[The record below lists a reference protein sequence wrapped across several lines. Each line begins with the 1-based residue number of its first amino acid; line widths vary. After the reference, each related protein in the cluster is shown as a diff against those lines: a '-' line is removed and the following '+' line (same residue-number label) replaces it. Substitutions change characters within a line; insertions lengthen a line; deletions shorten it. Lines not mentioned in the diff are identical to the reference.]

1 MRENKNYYKKK
12 IILFLFIL
20 TIIFAILSLYGYYHT
35 KISDPIQLWS
45 AVLYGT
51 VKLFL
56 FAAPLSAENPGG
68 IFYELAKWLAPILTS
83 AFIFTQIS
91 NVLLH
96 LKNMFLNG
104 ISRKHVILFGDSPVA
119 RALLTNLLAD
129 RESYRISFVTKQ
141 FLEEQRKNKLER
153 KGIASYQLDFEKCDQ
168 NEIRDLFLALHI
180 SSAKYLFFTG
190 ESDLENFSL
199 YASVIGRIRP
209 KKNIVSFV
217 HCESN
222 TVIGYMEDL
231 RPEGMDTVY
240 FEEEELT
247 VRMLLEKKAVQERL
261 FSSFSR
267 LPFADSGKEQANS
280 GQKQADSGQKQ
291 ADSGKEPTVEEIDAT
306 ILPPHVLVFGI
317 NSLLFPLLKKL
328 ANDATLSLQ
337 KNARVTVVDTDAGKK
352 LHELFPV
359 QGKEGIFRALEMD
372 SIELCSE
379 HSSYRK
385 REQIRAYL
393 KSMEQEE
400 RPSLFFLL
408 QDVIEKLKVLQLL
421 RSSFQ
426 EAPKL
431 FRNSSAVVLSHV
443 LKEEGKEVETFG
455 DLSTVLTEP
464 VLIRASLDN
473 RAKAFNEAYNK
484 AAEAAG
490 MGKGS
495 GWNTLSYVRKE
506 SSRLS
511 ASHASVKEAFLRQFF
526 RDRSDAEIRAI
537 LSRKEAEFRSLE
549 ELEKKDKPAFRER
562 FRHFLKENPEL
573 DFLSRL
579 EHKRWCNSY
588 YAMFFR
594 YGEKKDE
601 SRKTHPCLIDEWETV
616 IGEKFDLCHP
626 EYDLLSVF
634 ALFKEV

>member
-20 TIIFAILSLYGYYHT
+20 TIIFAILSLYGYYQT

-119 RALLTNLLAD
+119 SALLTNLLAD
-129 RESYRISFVTKQ
+129 QESYRISFVTKQ

-267 LPFADSGKEQANS
+267 LPLANAGKEQAAS
-280 GQKQADSGQKQ
+280 RQERVDEGE
-291 ADSGKEPTVEEIDAT
+291 EPSVEEMDAT

-385 REQIRAYL
+385 REQIRAFL

-400 RPSLFFLL
+400 RPALFFLL
-408 QDVIEKLKVLQLL
+408 QEDVIENLKVLQLL

-443 LKEEGKEVETFG
+443 LKEEGEEVETFG

-464 VLIRASLDN
+464 VLIRASLDK

-490 MGKGS
+490 MGEGS
-495 GWNTLSYVRKE
+495 SWNSLSYVRKE

-526 RDRSDAEIRAI
+526 RDRSDEEIRAV
-537 LSRKEAEFRSLE
+537 LSRKEAEFRALE
-549 ELEKKDKPAFRER
+549 ELEKKDKPAFREQ

>member
-119 RALLTNLLAD
+119 SALLTNLLAD
-129 RESYRISFVTKQ
+129 QESYRISFVTKQ

-267 LPFADSGKEQANS
+267 LPLANAGKEQAAS
-280 GQKQADSGQKQ
+280 RQERVDEGE
-291 ADSGKEPTVEEIDAT
+291 EPTVEEMDAT

-352 LHELFPV
+352 LNELFPV

-385 REQIRAYL
+385 REQIRAFL

-400 RPSLFFLL
+400 RPALFFLL
-408 QDVIEKLKVLQLL
+408 QEDVIENLKVLQLL

-443 LKEEGKEVETFG
+443 LKEEGEEVETFG

-464 VLIRASLDN
+464 VLIRASLDK

-490 MGKGS
+490 MGEGS
-495 GWNTLSYVRKE
+495 SWNSLSYVRKE

-511 ASHASVKEAFLRQFF
+511 ASHAAVKEAFLRQYF
-526 RDRSDAEIRAI
+526 RDRSDEEIRAV
-537 LSRKEAEFRSLE
+537 LSRKETEFRSLE

-601 SRKTHPCLIDEWETV
+601 SRKTHPWLIDEWETV

>member
-119 RALLTNLLAD
+119 RALLTNLLTD

-267 LPFADSGKEQANS
+267 LLFANAGKEQAAS
-280 GQKQADSGQKQ
+280 RQERVDEGE
-291 ADSGKEPTVEEIDAT
+291 EPTVEEMDAT
-306 ILPPHVLVFGI
+306 ILPPYVLVFGI

-352 LHELFPV
+352 LRALFPV
-359 QGKEGIFRALEMD
+359 QEKEGIFRALEMD
-372 SIELCSE
+372 SLELCSE
-379 HSSYRK
+379 HSSYQK

-393 KSMEQEE
+393 KSMQEEE

-408 QDVIEKLKVLQLL
+408 QEDVIENLKVLQLL

-431 FRNSSAVVLSHV
+431 FRNSSAVVLSNV
-443 LKEEGKEVETFG
+443 LKEEGEEVETFG

-464 VLIRASLDN
+464 VLIRASLDK

-490 MGKGS
+490 MGEGS
-495 GWNTLSYVRKE
+495 SWNSLSYVRKE

-511 ASHASVKEAFLRQFF
+511 ASHAAVKEAFLRQYF
-526 RDRSDAEIRAI
+526 RDRSDAEIRAV
-537 LSRKEAEFRSLE
+537 LSRKETEFRSLE

>member
-68 IFYELAKWLAPILTS
+68 IFYEFAKWLAPILTS

-153 KGIASYQLDFEKCDQ
+153 KGIASYQLDFENSDQ

-267 LPFADSGKEQANS
+267 LPLANAGKEQAAS
-280 GQKQADSGQKQ
+280 RQERVDEGE
-291 ADSGKEPTVEEIDAT
+291 EPTVEEIDAT

-352 LHELFPV
+352 LRALFPV

-372 SIELCSE
+372 SLELCSE
-379 HSSYRK
+379 HSSYQK
-385 REQIRAYL
+385 REQIRAFL

-400 RPSLFFLL
+400 RPALFFLL
-408 QDVIEKLKVLQLL
+408 QEDVIENLKVLQLL

-443 LKEEGKEVETFG
+443 LKEEGEEVETFG

-464 VLIRASLDN
+464 VLIRASLDK

-484 AAEAAG
+484 AAEATG
-490 MGKGS
+490 MGEGS
-495 GWNTLSYVRKE
+495 SWNSLSYVRKE

-511 ASHASVKEAFLRQFF
+511 ASHAAVKEAFLRQYF
-526 RDRSDAEIRAI
+526 RDRSDEEIRAV
-537 LSRKEAEFRSLE
+537 LSRKETEFRSLE
-549 ELEKKDKPAFRER
+549 ELEKKDKPAFQEK

>member
-119 RALLTNLLAD
+119 SALLTNLLAD
-129 RESYRISFVTKQ
+129 QESYRISFVTKQ

-267 LPFADSGKEQANS
+267 LPLANAGKEQAAS
-280 GQKQADSGQKQ
+280 RQERVDEGE
-291 ADSGKEPTVEEIDAT
+291 EPTVEEMDAT

-359 QGKEGIFRALEMD
+359 QGKEGIFRALEID

-385 REQIRAYL
+385 REQIRAFL

-400 RPSLFFLL
+400 RPALFFLL
-408 QDVIEKLKVLQLL
+408 QEDVIENLKVLQLL

-443 LKEEGKEVETFG
+443 LKEEGEEVETFG

-464 VLIRASLDN
+464 VLIRASLDK

-490 MGKGS
+490 MGEGS
-495 GWNTLSYVRKE
+495 SWNSLSYVRKE

-511 ASHASVKEAFLRQFF
+511 ASHAAVKEAFLRQYF
-526 RDRSDAEIRAI
+526 RDRSDEEIRAV
-537 LSRKEAEFRSLE
+537 LSRKETEFRSLE
-549 ELEKKDKPAFRER
+549 ELEKKDKPAFQEK

>member
-12 IILFLFIL
+12 IVLFLFIL

-104 ISRKHVILFGDSPVA
+104 ISRKHVILFGDSAVA

-231 RPEGMDTVY
+231 RPAGVDTVY

-280 GQKQADSGQKQ
+280 GQKQADSG
-291 ADSGKEPTVEEIDAT
+291 KEPTVEEMDAT

-317 NSLLFPLLKKL
+317 NSLLSPLLKKL

-408 QDVIEKLKVLQLL
+408 QEDVIENLKVLQLL
-421 RSSFQ
+421 RSSFP

-443 LKEEGKEVETFG
+443 LKEEGEEVETFG

-511 ASHASVKEAFLRQFF
+511 ASHAAVKEAFLRQFF

-549 ELEKKDKPAFRER
+549 ELEKKDKPAFREQ

>member
-68 IFYELAKWLAPILTS
+68 IFYEFAKWLAPILTS

-119 RALLTNLLAD
+119 SALLTNLLAD
-129 RESYRISFVTKQ
+129 QESYRISFVTKQ

-153 KGIASYQLDFEKCDQ
+153 KGIASYQLDFENSDQ

-267 LPFADSGKEQANS
+267 LPLANAGKEQA
-280 GQKQADSGQKQ
+280 ASGQKQ

-359 QGKEGIFRALEMD
+359 QGKEGIFRALEID

-385 REQIRAYL
+385 REQIRAFL

-400 RPSLFFLL
+400 RPALFFLL
-408 QDVIEKLKVLQLL
+408 QEDVIENLKVLQLL

-443 LKEEGKEVETFG
+443 LKEEGEEVETFG

-490 MGKGS
+490 MGEGS
-495 GWNTLSYVRKE
+495 SWNSLSYVRKE

-511 ASHASVKEAFLRQFF
+511 ASHAAVKEAFLRQYF
-526 RDRSDAEIRAI
+526 RDRSDEEIRAV
-537 LSRKEAEFRSLE
+537 LSRKETEFRSLE

>member
-96 LKNMFLNG
+96 LKNVFLNG

-119 RALLTNLLAD
+119 SALLTNLLAD

-153 KGIASYQLDFEKCDQ
+153 KGIASYQLDFEKGDQ

-267 LPFADSGKEQANS
+267 LPFTDSGKEQANF
-280 GQKQADSGQKQ
+280 GQKQ
-291 ADSGKEPTVEEIDAT
+291 ADSGKEPTVEEMDAT

-385 REQIRAYL
+385 REQIRAFL

-400 RPSLFFLL
+400 RPALFFLL
-408 QDVIEKLKVLQLL
+408 QEDVIENLKVLQLL
-421 RSSFQ
+421 RSSFP

-443 LKEEGKEVETFG
+443 LKEEGEEVETFG

-464 VLIRASLDN
+464 VLIRASLDK

-537 LSRKEAEFRSLE
+537 LSRKETEFRSLE
-549 ELEKKDKPAFRER
+549 ELEKMDKPAFRER

>member
-119 RALLTNLLAD
+119 RALLTNLLTD

-217 HCESN
+217 HCASN
-222 TVIGYMEDL
+222 TVIGYTEDL

-267 LPFADSGKEQANS
+267 LPFANAGKEQAAS
-280 GQKQADSGQKQ
+280 RQERVDKGE
-291 ADSGKEPTVEEIDAT
+291 EPTVEEMDAT

-317 NSLLFPLLKKL
+317 NSLLFLLLKKL

-359 QGKEGIFRALEMD
+359 QGKEGIFRALEID

-385 REQIRAYL
+385 REQIRAFL
-393 KSMEQEE
+393 KSMQEEE

-408 QDVIEKLKVLQLL
+408 QEDVIENLKVLQLL

-443 LKEEGKEVETFG
+443 LKEEGEEVETFG

-464 VLIRASLDN
+464 VLIRASLDK

-490 MGKGS
+490 MGEGS
-495 GWNTLSYVRKE
+495 SWNSLSYVRKE

-511 ASHASVKEAFLRQFF
+511 ASHAAVKEAFLRQYF
-526 RDRSDAEIRAI
+526 RDRSDEEIRAV
-537 LSRKEAEFRSLE
+537 LSRKETEFRSLE

>member
-119 RALLTNLLAD
+119 SALLTNLLAD
-129 RESYRISFVTKQ
+129 QESYRISFVTKQ

-267 LPFADSGKEQANS
+267 LPLANAGKEQAAS
-280 GQKQADSGQKQ
+280 RQERVDEGE
-291 ADSGKEPTVEEIDAT
+291 EPTVEEMDAT

-385 REQIRAYL
+385 REQIRAFL

-400 RPSLFFLL
+400 RPALFFLL
-408 QDVIEKLKVLQLL
+408 QEDVIENLKVLQLL

-443 LKEEGKEVETFG
+443 LKEEGEEVETFG

-464 VLIRASLDN
+464 VLIRASLDK

-490 MGKGS
+490 MGEGS
-495 GWNTLSYVRKE
+495 SWNSLSYVRKE

-511 ASHASVKEAFLRQFF
+511 ASHAAVKEAFLRQYF
-526 RDRSDAEIRAI
+526 RDRSDEEIRAV
-537 LSRKEAEFRSLE
+537 LSRKETEFRSLE

>member
-20 TIIFAILSLYGYYHT
+20 TIIFAILSLYEYYHT

-129 RESYRISFVTKQ
+129 WESYRISFVTKQ

-267 LPFADSGKEQANS
+267 LPLANAGKEQAAS
-280 GQKQADSGQKQ
+280 RQERVDEGE
-291 ADSGKEPTVEEIDAT
+291 EPTVEEIDTT

-359 QGKEGIFRALEMD
+359 QGKEGIFRALEID

-385 REQIRAYL
+385 REQIRAFL
-393 KSMEQEE
+393 KSMQEEE

-408 QDVIEKLKVLQLL
+408 QEDVIENLKVLQLL

-443 LKEEGKEVETFG
+443 LKEEGEEVETFG

-464 VLIRASLDN
+464 VLIRASLDK

-490 MGKGS
+490 MGEGS
-495 GWNTLSYVRKE
+495 SWNSLSYVRKE

-511 ASHASVKEAFLRQFF
+511 ASHAAVKEAFLRQYF
-526 RDRSDAEIRAI
+526 RDRSDEEIRAV
-537 LSRKEAEFRSLE
+537 LSRKETEFRSLE

>member
-12 IILFLFIL
+12 IVLFLFIL

-104 ISRKHVILFGDSPVA
+104 ISRKHVILFGDSAVA

-280 GQKQADSGQKQ
+280 GQKQADSG
-291 ADSGKEPTVEEIDAT
+291 KEPTVEEMDAT

-317 NSLLFPLLKKL
+317 NSLLSPLLKKL

-408 QDVIEKLKVLQLL
+408 QEDVIENLKVLQLL

-443 LKEEGKEVETFG
+443 LKEEGEEVETFG

-473 RAKAFNEAYNK
+473 RAKEFNEAYNK

-490 MGKGS
+490 MGEGS
-495 GWNTLSYVRKE
+495 SWNSLSYVRKE

-537 LSRKEAEFRSLE
+537 LSRKETEFRSLE
-549 ELEKKDKPAFRER
+549 ELEKMDKPAFRER

>member
-68 IFYELAKWLAPILTS
+68 IFYEFAKWLAPILTS

-119 RALLTNLLAD
+119 SALLTNLLAD
-129 RESYRISFVTKQ
+129 QESYRISFVTKQ

-180 SSAKYLFFTG
+180 SSAKYLFFTA

-267 LPFADSGKEQANS
+267 LPLANAGKEQAAS
-280 GQKQADSGQKQ
+280 RQERVDEGE
-291 ADSGKEPTVEEIDAT
+291 EPTVEEMDAT

-359 QGKEGIFRALEMD
+359 QGKEGIFRALEID

-385 REQIRAYL
+385 REQIRAFL

-400 RPSLFFLL
+400 RPALFFLL
-408 QDVIEKLKVLQLL
+408 QEDVIENLKVLQLL

-443 LKEEGKEVETFG
+443 LKEEGEEVETFG

-464 VLIRASLDN
+464 VLIRASLDK

-490 MGKGS
+490 MGEGS
-495 GWNTLSYVRKE
+495 SWNSLSYVRKE

-511 ASHASVKEAFLRQFF
+511 ASHAAVKEAFLRQYF
-526 RDRSDAEIRAI
+526 RDRSDEEIRAV
-537 LSRKEAEFRSLE
+537 LSRKETEFRALE
-549 ELEKKDKPAFRER
+549 ELEKKDKPAFQEK
-562 FRHFLKENPEL
+562 FRHFLKENPAL

-616 IGEKFDLCHP
+616 IGEKFNLCHP

>member
-119 RALLTNLLAD
+119 SALLTNLLAD
-129 RESYRISFVTKQ
+129 QESYRISFVTKQ

-267 LPFADSGKEQANS
+267 LPLANAGKEQAAS
-280 GQKQADSGQKQ
+280 RQERVDEGE
-291 ADSGKEPTVEEIDAT
+291 EPTVEEMDAT

-352 LHELFPV
+352 LRALFPV
-359 QGKEGIFRALEMD
+359 QGKEGIFRALEID

-385 REQIRAYL
+385 REQIRAFL

-400 RPSLFFLL
+400 RPALFFLL
-408 QDVIEKLKVLQLL
+408 QEDVIENLKVLQLL

-443 LKEEGKEVETFG
+443 LKEEGEEVETFG

-464 VLIRASLDN
+464 VLIRASLDK

-490 MGKGS
+490 MGEGS
-495 GWNTLSYVRKE
+495 SWNSLSYVRKE

-511 ASHASVKEAFLRQFF
+511 ASHAAVKEAFLRQYF
-526 RDRSDAEIRAI
+526 RDRSDEEIRAV
-537 LSRKEAEFRSLE
+537 LSRKETEFRSLE

>member
-68 IFYELAKWLAPILTS
+68 IFYEFAKWLAPILTS

-119 RALLTNLLAD
+119 SALLTNLLAD
-129 RESYRISFVTKQ
+129 QESYRISFVTKQ

-267 LPFADSGKEQANS
+267 LPLANAGKEQAAS
-280 GQKQADSGQKQ
+280 RQERVDEGE
-291 ADSGKEPTVEEIDAT
+291 EPTVEEMDAT

-359 QGKEGIFRALEMD
+359 QGKEGIFRALEID

-385 REQIRAYL
+385 REQIRAFL

-400 RPSLFFLL
+400 RPALFFLL
-408 QDVIEKLKVLQLL
+408 QEDVIENLKVLQLL

-443 LKEEGKEVETFG
+443 LKEEGEEVETFG

-464 VLIRASLDN
+464 VLIRASLDK

-490 MGKGS
+490 MGEGS
-495 GWNTLSYVRKE
+495 SWNSLSYVRKE

-511 ASHASVKEAFLRQFF
+511 ASHAAVKEAFLRQYF
-526 RDRSDAEIRAI
+526 RDRSDEEIRAV
-537 LSRKEAEFRSLE
+537 LSRKETEFRALE
-549 ELEKKDKPAFRER
+549 ELEKKDKPAFQEK
-562 FRHFLKENPEL
+562 FRHFLKENPAL

-616 IGEKFDLCHP
+616 IGEKFNLCHP

>member
-20 TIIFAILSLYGYYHT
+20 TIIFAILSLHGYYHT

-119 RALLTNLLAD
+119 RALLTNLLAN

-267 LPFADSGKEQANS
+267 LPFADSGKEQSNL
-280 GQKQADSGQKQ
+280 GQKQADL
-291 ADSGKEPTVEEIDAT
+291 GKEPTVEEIDAT

-408 QDVIEKLKVLQLL
+408 QEDVIENLKVLQLL

-443 LKEEGKEVETFG
+443 LKEEGEKVETFG

>member
-20 TIIFAILSLYGYYHT
+20 TIIFAILSLYEYYHT

-180 SSAKYLFFTG
+180 SSAMYLFFTG

-247 VRMLLEKKAVQERL
+247 VRMLLDKKAVQERL

-267 LPFADSGKEQANS
+267 LPSADSGKEQANF
-280 GQKQADSGQKQ
+280 GQKQADL
-291 ADSGKEPTVEEIDAT
+291 GKEPTVEEIDAT

-359 QGKEGIFRALEMD
+359 QGKEGIFRALEID

-385 REQIRAYL
+385 REQIRAFL
-393 KSMEQEE
+393 KSMQEEE

-408 QDVIEKLKVLQLL
+408 QEDVIENLKVLQLL

-426 EAPKL
+426 ESPKL

-490 MGKGS
+490 MGKGG

-526 RDRSDAEIRAI
+526 RDRSDAEIRAF
-537 LSRKEAEFRSLE
+537 LSRKETEFRSLE
-549 ELEKKDKPAFRER
+549 ELEKKDRPAFRER

>member
-20 TIIFAILSLYGYYHT
+20 TIIFAILSLYEYYHT

-180 SSAKYLFFTG
+180 SSTKYLFFTG

-267 LPFADSGKEQANS
+267 LLFANAGKEQAAS
-280 GQKQADSGQKQ
+280 RQERVDEGE
-291 ADSGKEPTVEEIDAT
+291 EPTVEEIDTT

-359 QGKEGIFRALEMD
+359 QGKEGIFRALEID

-385 REQIRAYL
+385 REQIRAFL
-393 KSMEQEE
+393 KSMQEEE

-408 QDVIEKLKVLQLL
+408 QEDVIENLKVLQLL

-443 LKEEGKEVETFG
+443 LKEEGEEVETFG

-490 MGKGS
+490 MGKGG
-495 GWNTLSYVRKE
+495 GWNSLSYVRKE

-511 ASHASVKEAFLRQFF
+511 ASHAAVKEAFLRQFF
-526 RDRSDAEIRAI
+526 RDRSDAEIRAF
-537 LSRKEAEFRSLE
+537 LSRKETEFRSLE

>member
-247 VRMLLEKKAVQERL
+247 VRMLLEKKTVQERL

-267 LPFADSGKEQANS
+267 LPFADSGKE
-280 GQKQADSGQKQ
+280 QADSGQKQ

-385 REQIRAYL
+385 REQIRAFL

-400 RPSLFFLL
+400 RPALFFLL
-408 QDVIEKLKVLQLL
+408 QEDVIENLKVLQLL

-443 LKEEGKEVETFG
+443 LKEEGEEVETFG

-464 VLIRASLDN
+464 VLIRASLDK

-490 MGKGS
+490 MGEGS
-495 GWNTLSYVRKE
+495 SWNSLSYVRKE

-511 ASHASVKEAFLRQFF
+511 ASHAAVKEAFLRQYF
-526 RDRSDAEIRAI
+526 RDRSDEEIRAV
-537 LSRKEAEFRSLE
+537 LSRKEAEFRALE
-549 ELEKKDKPAFRER
+549 ELEKKDKPAFREQ

>member
-119 RALLTNLLAD
+119 SALLTNLLAD
-129 RESYRISFVTKQ
+129 QESYRISFVTKQ

-247 VRMLLEKKAVQERL
+247 VRMLLEKKTVQERL

-267 LPFADSGKEQANS
+267 LPFADSGKE
-280 GQKQADSGQKQ
+280 QADSGQKQ

-359 QGKEGIFRALEMD
+359 QGKEGIFCALEMD

-400 RPSLFFLL
+400 RPALFFLL
-408 QDVIEKLKVLQLL
+408 QEDVIENLKVLQLL

-443 LKEEGKEVETFG
+443 LKEEGEEVETFG

>member
-104 ISRKHVILFGDSPVA
+104 ISRKHVILFGDSAVA

-209 KKNIVSFV
+209 KKSIVSFV

-267 LPFADSGKEQANS
+267 LPFADSGKEQA
-280 GQKQADSGQKQ
+280 
-291 ADSGKEPTVEEIDAT
+291 DSGKEPTVEEMDAT

-337 KNARVTVVDTDAGKK
+337 KNARVTVVGTDAGKK

-400 RPSLFFLL
+400 RPALFFLL
-408 QDVIEKLKVLQLL
+408 QEDVIENLKVLQLL
-421 RSSFQ
+421 RSSFP

-443 LKEEGKEVETFG
+443 LKEEGEEVETFG

>member
-129 RESYRISFVTKQ
+129 QESYRISFVTKQ

-267 LPFADSGKEQANS
+267 LPLANAGKEQAAS
-280 GQKQADSGQKQ
+280 RQERVDEGE
-291 ADSGKEPTVEEIDAT
+291 EPTVEEMDAT

-359 QGKEGIFRALEMD
+359 QGKEGIFRALEID

-385 REQIRAYL
+385 REQIRAFL

-400 RPSLFFLL
+400 RPALFFLL
-408 QDVIEKLKVLQLL
+408 QEDVIENLKVLQLL

-443 LKEEGKEVETFG
+443 LKEEGEEVETFG

-464 VLIRASLDN
+464 VLIRASLDK

-490 MGKGS
+490 MGEGS
-495 GWNTLSYVRKE
+495 SWNSLSYVRKE

-511 ASHASVKEAFLRQFF
+511 ASHAAVKEAFLRQYF
-526 RDRSDAEIRAI
+526 RDRSDEEIRAV
-537 LSRKEAEFRSLE
+537 LSRKETEFRALE
-549 ELEKKDKPAFRER
+549 ELEKKDKPAFQEK
-562 FRHFLKENPEL
+562 FRHFLKENPAL

-616 IGEKFDLCHP
+616 IGEKFNLCHP

>member
-20 TIIFAILSLYGYYHT
+20 TIIFAILSLYEYYHT
-35 KISDPIQLWS
+35 KISNPIQLWS

-267 LPFADSGKEQANS
+267 LPFADSGKEQAS
-280 GQKQADSGQKQ
+280 SGQKQ

-408 QDVIEKLKVLQLL
+408 QEDVIENLKVLQLL

-426 EAPKL
+426 EAPML

-443 LKEEGKEVETFG
+443 LKEEGEKVETFG

>member
-104 ISRKHVILFGDSPVA
+104 ISRKHVILFGDSAVA

-209 KKNIVSFV
+209 KKSIVSFV

-267 LPFADSGKEQANS
+267 LPFADSGKEQA
-280 GQKQADSGQKQ
+280 
-291 ADSGKEPTVEEIDAT
+291 DSGKEPTVEEMDAT

-400 RPSLFFLL
+400 RPALFFLL
-408 QDVIEKLKVLQLL
+408 QEDVIENLKVLQLL
-421 RSSFQ
+421 RSSFP

-443 LKEEGKEVETFG
+443 LKEEGEEVETFG

-495 GWNTLSYVRKE
+495 CWNTLSYVRKE

-511 ASHASVKEAFLRQFF
+511 ASHAAVKEAFLRQFF

-594 YGEKKDE
+594 HGEKKDE
-601 SRKTHPCLIDEWETV
+601 GRKTHPCLIDEWETV

>member
-1 MRENKNYYKKK
+1 MRENTHSYKKK
-12 IILFLFIL
+12 IVLFLFIL

-267 LPFADSGKEQANS
+267 LPLANAGKEQAAS
-280 GQKQADSGQKQ
+280 RQERVDEGE
-291 ADSGKEPTVEEIDAT
+291 EPTVEEMDAT

-372 SIELCSE
+372 SLELCSE

-385 REQIRAYL
+385 REQIRAFL

-400 RPSLFFLL
+400 RPALFFLL
-408 QDVIEKLKVLQLL
+408 QEDVIENLKVLQLL

-443 LKEEGKEVETFG
+443 LKEEGEEVETFG

-464 VLIRASLDN
+464 VLIRASLDK

-490 MGKGS
+490 MGEGS
-495 GWNTLSYVRKE
+495 SWNSLSYVRKE

-511 ASHASVKEAFLRQFF
+511 ASHAAVKEAFLRQYF
-526 RDRSDAEIRAI
+526 RDRSDEEIRAV
-537 LSRKEAEFRSLE
+537 LSRKETEFRSLE

>member
-20 TIIFAILSLYGYYHT
+20 TIIFAILSLYEYYHT

-267 LPFADSGKEQANS
+267 LPFANARKEQAAS
-280 GQKQADSGQKQ
+280 RQERVDEGE
-291 ADSGKEPTVEEIDAT
+291 EPTVEEMDAT

-359 QGKEGIFRALEMD
+359 QGKEGIFRALEID

-385 REQIRAYL
+385 REQIRAFL
-393 KSMEQEE
+393 KSMQEEE

-408 QDVIEKLKVLQLL
+408 QEDVIENLKVLQLL

-443 LKEEGKEVETFG
+443 LKEEGEEVETFG

-464 VLIRASLDN
+464 VLICASLDN

-490 MGKGS
+490 MGKGG

-526 RDRSDAEIRAI
+526 RDRSDAEIRAF
-537 LSRKEAEFRSLE
+537 LSRKETEFRSLE

>member
-267 LPFADSGKEQANS
+267 LPFADSGKEQA
-280 GQKQADSGQKQ
+280 DSGQKQ
-291 ADSGKEPTVEEIDAT
+291 ADSGKEPTVEEMDAT

-385 REQIRAYL
+385 REQIRAFL

-400 RPSLFFLL
+400 RPALFFLL
-408 QDVIEKLKVLQLL
+408 QEDVIENLKVLQLL

-443 LKEEGKEVETFG
+443 LKEEGEEVETFG

-464 VLIRASLDN
+464 VLIRASLDK

-490 MGKGS
+490 MGEGS
-495 GWNTLSYVRKE
+495 SWNSLSYVRKE

-511 ASHASVKEAFLRQFF
+511 ASHAAVKEAFLRQYF
-526 RDRSDAEIRAI
+526 RDRSDEEIRAV
-537 LSRKEAEFRSLE
+537 LSRKEAEFRALE
-549 ELEKKDKPAFRER
+549 ELEKKDKPAFQEK

>member
-1 MRENKNYYKKK
+1 M
-12 IILFLFIL
+12 
-20 TIIFAILSLYGYYHT
+20 
-35 KISDPIQLWS
+35 
-45 AVLYGT
+45 
-51 VKLFL
+51 
-56 FAAPLSAENPGG
+56 
-68 IFYELAKWLAPILTS
+68 
-83 AFIFTQIS
+83 
-91 NVLLH
+91 
-96 LKNMFLNG
+96 
-104 ISRKHVILFGDSPVA
+104 
-119 RALLTNLLAD
+119 
-129 RESYRISFVTKQ
+129 TKQ

-267 LPFADSGKEQANS
+267 LPFTDSGKEQANS
-280 GQKQADSGQKQ
+280 GQKQADSG
-291 ADSGKEPTVEEIDAT
+291 KEPTVEEMDAT

-408 QDVIEKLKVLQLL
+408 QEDVIENLKVLQLL

>member
-20 TIIFAILSLYGYYHT
+20 TIIFAILSLHGYYHT

-119 RALLTNLLAD
+119 SALLTNLLAD
-129 RESYRISFVTKQ
+129 QESYRISFVTKQ

-280 GQKQADSGQKQ
+280 GQKQADSG
-291 ADSGKEPTVEEIDAT
+291 KEPTVEEMDAT

-385 REQIRAYL
+385 KEQIRAYL

-408 QDVIEKLKVLQLL
+408 QEDVIENLKVLQLL

-443 LKEEGKEVETFG
+443 LKEEGEEVETFG

-490 MGKGS
+490 MGKGG

-526 RDRSDAEIRAI
+526 RERSDAEIRAI

>member
-1 MRENKNYYKKK
+1 
-12 IILFLFIL
+12 
-20 TIIFAILSLYGYYHT
+20 
-35 KISDPIQLWS
+35 
-45 AVLYGT
+45 
-51 VKLFL
+51 
-56 FAAPLSAENPGG
+56 
-68 IFYELAKWLAPILTS
+68 
-83 AFIFTQIS
+83 
-91 NVLLH
+91 
-96 LKNMFLNG
+96 
-104 ISRKHVILFGDSPVA
+104 
-119 RALLTNLLAD
+119 
-129 RESYRISFVTKQ
+129 
-141 FLEEQRKNKLER
+141 
-153 KGIASYQLDFEKCDQ
+153 
-168 NEIRDLFLALHI
+168 
-180 SSAKYLFFTG
+180 
-190 ESDLENFSL
+190 
-199 YASVIGRIRP
+199 
-209 KKNIVSFV
+209 
-217 HCESN
+217 
-222 TVIGYMEDL
+222 
-231 RPEGMDTVY
+231 
-240 FEEEELT
+240 
-247 VRMLLEKKAVQERL
+247 MLLEKKAVQERL

-267 LPFADSGKEQANS
+267 LPLANAGKEQAAS
-280 GQKQADSGQKQ
+280 RQERVDEGE
-291 ADSGKEPTVEEIDAT
+291 EPTVEEMDAT

-408 QDVIEKLKVLQLL
+408 QEDVIENLKVLQLL

-443 LKEEGKEVETFG
+443 LKEEGEKVETFG

-464 VLIRASLDN
+464 VLIRASLDK

-490 MGKGS
+490 MGEGS
-495 GWNTLSYVRKE
+495 SWNSLSYVRKE

-511 ASHASVKEAFLRQFF
+511 ASHAAVKEAFLRQYF
-526 RDRSDAEIRAI
+526 RDRSDEEIRAV
-537 LSRKEAEFRSLE
+537 LSRKEAEFRALE
-549 ELEKKDKPAFRER
+549 ELEKKDKPAFQEK